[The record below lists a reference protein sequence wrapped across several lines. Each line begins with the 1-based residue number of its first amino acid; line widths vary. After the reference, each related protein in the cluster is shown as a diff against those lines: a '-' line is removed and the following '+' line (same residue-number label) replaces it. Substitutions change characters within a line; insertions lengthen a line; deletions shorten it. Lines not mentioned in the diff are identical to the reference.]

1 MPRSLHKGRG
11 SSPQSGGSKQ
21 PAVRVRPAK
30 PETVGLAPLPA
41 TDDHRSPTQSEAI
54 ASLLP
59 WLTWVDERIRAAL
72 AAGQAVHGTESGTDS
87 FRGLYITPHDVEQ
100 LLTQIPGQP
109 LFGHSGQE
117 SLPTHLALPPSLSR
131 LAKACGLSSFDV
143 AVVFIAVAPEID
155 LRYERLYAYL
165 QDDVSKKRPSVDLVL
180 NLLCTDVSTKLQMH
194 ARFQADAPLVQHGL
208 IRLVPD
214 SGRTDSPLL
223 AYFLKLDDQVIANL
237 LGETSLDRR
246 LVPSCELFV
255 PGDTHTPLPRK
266 HGESMVEP
274 DVTTIA
280 KATGEP
286 LRLYFEGP
294 DHLEKQRTARV
305 YATTLQRPLLLA
317 RLAQMQILSTD
328 FDSSLRV
335 LFRETWFRDAV
346 LFLDEYDAFR
356 DADRPLHH
364 RYLLQHLA
372 KFDGTVILTGT
383 QPWKP
388 HEEIPLGIATVS
400 FGIPAIARRQDCWRS
415 SLQQHGIRLDEETL
429 RSLSAR
435 FQLTSAQIVDATDSA
450 VQHTRWETPTRT
462 SPTGPELFEAA
473 RRQTRSALAKLAT
486 HIDAVRHWEDLILPD
501 DAIAQLREVC
511 AHFTH
516 RQQVLNEW
524 GFGRK
529 LAYGTGI
536 NALFTGPSGTGKT
549 MAAEIVA
556 NELGLDL
563 YKIDLAAII
572 SKYIGETEKNLDKIF
587 TAAEHANAILFFD
600 EADALFGKRSEV
612 KDSHDR
618 YANLE
623 ISYLLQKME
632 QYEGIAILAT
642 NLRQNLDEAF
652 VRRLTFIVQFPF
664 PDETMRRRIWAGIWP
679 ASVPLADD
687 VDLDTLV
694 KQLKLSGGNIKNVA
708 LSAAF
713 LAADDGQVVTLEH
726 IQRAAQRE
734 FQKLGKAPAQTSE
747 SLSRTLS

>member
-1 MPRSLHKGRG
+1 MPRSPYGRRGNPPKPSASSVDG
-11 SSPQSGGSKQ
+11 SGVSSGKSNAVPIEPKEATGSN
-21 PAVRVRPAK
+21 
-30 PETVGLAPLPA
+30 
-41 TDDHRSPTQSEAI
+41 QSETI
-54 ASLLP
+54 SQLLP
-59 WLTWVDERIRAAL
+59 WLNWVDGRIRCAL
-72 AAGQAVHGTESGTDS
+72 AAGETVHGAESRTDS
-87 FRGLYITPHDVEQ
+87 FRGLYITPRDVDR
-100 LLTQIPGQP
+100 LLTQPPGQP
-109 LFGHSGQE
+109 LFGHSGQGSFPE
-117 SLPTHLALPPSLSR
+117 QVPQSPSFAR
-131 LAKACGLSSFDV
+131 WAKACHLSAFDM
-143 AVVFIAVAPEID
+143 AVVFVALAPEFD
-155 LRYERLYAYL
+155 LRYEKLYAYL
-165 QDDVSKKRPSVDLVL
+165 QDDVNKRRPSVDLVL
-180 NLLCTDVSTKLQMH
+180 NLLCADVSTKLQMH
-194 ARFQADAPLVQHGL
+194 ARFQADAPLVRHGL

-223 AYFLKLDDQVIANL
+223 AYFLKLDDLVIASL

-246 LVPSCELFV
+246 LAPSCELFG
-255 PGDTHTPLPRK
+255 PGDARDTSPRK
-266 HGESMVEP
+266 YETVILQPALAG
-274 DVTTIA
+274 TTTD
-280 KATGEP
+280 TGEP

-294 DHLEKQRTARV
+294 DNLEKRQAAHRYSTQH
-305 YATTLQRPLLLA
+305 QRPLLLV
-317 RLAQMQILSTD
+317 RLAHLQATSAD

-335 LFRETWFRDAV
+335 MFREAWLRGAMVFM
-346 LFLDEYDAFR
+346 DEYEAIR
-356 DADRPLHH
+356 DSDRPLHY

-372 KFDGTVILTGT
+372 EFEGTVILTGT

-388 HEEIPLGIATVS
+388 HEEIPMGIATVS
-400 FGIPAIARRQDCWRS
+400 FGIPPVARRLDHWRS
-415 SLQQHGIRLDEETL
+415 SLQQHSIRLDEETL
-429 RSLSAR
+429 HSLAAR

-450 VQHTRWETPTRT
+450 VQHTRWEGTTRT
-462 SPTGPELFEAA
+462 SPTGPELFQAA

-486 HIDAVRHWEDLILPD
+486 HIDAVRHWEDLILPQ
-501 DAIAQLREVC
+501 DAIVQLREVC
-511 AHFTH
+511 AQCTH
-516 RQQVLNEW
+516 RQQVLTEW

-563 YKIDLAAII
+563 YKIDLAAVV

-652 VRRLTFIVQFPF
+652 VRRLAFIVQFPF
-664 PDETMRRRIWAGIWP
+664 PDETTRRRIWAGIWP
-679 ASVPLADD
+679 DSVPLAE
-687 VDLDTLV
+687 DLDLDALA
-694 KQLKLSGGNIKNVA
+694 KQLKLSGGNIRNVA

-726 IQRAAQRE
+726 VQQAARRE
-734 FQKLGKAPAQTSE
+734 FQKLGKSLAQTE
-747 SLSRTLS
+747 EGLSRVSK